1 MPMSLFVSTWADF
14 FGSLSFSV
22 QNQVLRAS
30 KTFRTSIDDLE
41 NISGYEKLE
50 ATSAPKEKGKSSK
63 DLCYTDEARELSIV

>member
-1 MPMSLFVSTWADF
+1 M
-14 FGSLSFSV
+14 

-63 DLCYTDEARELSIV
+63 DLCYTDEARELSIVLVSSYR